1 MSIEVRRA
9 ESDADLE
16 AWIHVRRTL
25 FPNESAGSVERQREL
40 ATAGRLLLVAELD
53 GELAG
58 SGIAD
63 RSSNLERAFIVPRVL
78 PAMRRRGVGTTL
90 LRALVSH
97 ALRMEV
103 PGVSSLVDGNDAGAM
118 AFAERFGFEEVER
131 QVEQVRS
138 LNGTEAAVSPLP
150 DGVEVVTI
158 EERPEL
164 LERSYELALQGYEDM
179 ALPWTVVVPIEE
191 WLRDEATVP
200 GGSLVGLANGDIVG
214 FSGLMRH
221 DSESVAEDGLTVVR
235 RDWRRRGLAKAL
247 KEREIEWAAA
257 NGFKEIVT
265 WTQRGNDG
273 MRAVN
278 EQLGY
283 VYRDVSVSVMT
294 LLPVRGLD

>member
-1 MSIEVRRA
+1 MSIEVRVA

-40 ATAGRLLLVAELD
+40 AAAGRLLLVAELD

-63 RSSNLERAFIVPRVL
+63 RSSNLERAFLVPRVL
-78 PAMRRRGVGTTL
+78 PAMQRRGVGTAL
-90 LRALVSH
+90 LRVLVSH
-97 ALRMEV
+97 ALQMNV
-103 PGVSSLVDGNDAGAM
+103 PGVSSLVDGNDGGAM
-118 AFAERFGFEEVER
+118 AFAQRFGFEEVER
-131 QVEQVRS
+131 QVEQVRTLS
-138 LNGTEAAVSPLP
+138 GTEEAVSPLP

-158 EERPEL
+158 EDRPEL

-179 ALPWTVVVPIEE
+179 VLPWTVVVPIEE

-200 GGSLVGLANGDIVG
+200 GGSLVALANGEIVG
-214 FSGLMRH
+214 FSGLMEH
-221 DSESVAEDGLTVVR
+221 DTEGVAEDGLTVVR

-257 NGFKEIVT
+257 NGLKEIVT

-283 VYRDVSVSVMT
+283 VYRDVSVSVMS
-294 LLPVRGLD
+294 LLPVKGLE

>member
-1 MSIEVRRA
+1 MSIGVRAA

-16 AWIHVRRTL
+16 GWIHVRRTL
-25 FPNESAGSVERQREL
+25 FPNESAGTVEQQRER
-40 ATAGRLLLVAELD
+40 ATPDRLLLVAELD
-53 GELAG
+53 GKLAG

-78 PAMRRRGVGTTL
+78 PGLRRRGVGTAL
-90 LRALVSH
+90 LRELVSH
-97 ALRMEV
+97 ARRMEV
-103 PGVSSLVDGNDAGAM
+103 PGVSSLVDGNDGGAM
-118 AFAERFGFEEVER
+118 AFAERFGFEEVDR

-138 LNGTEAAVSPLP
+138 LDGTETAVTPLP

-158 EERPEL
+158 EEHPEL
-164 LERSYELALQGYEDM
+164 LERTYELALQGYEDM
-179 ALPWTVVVPIEE
+179 VLPWTVVVPIEE
-191 WLRDEATVP
+191 WLRDEATFP
-200 GGSLVGLANGDIVG
+200 GGSFVALTDGEIVG

-221 DSESVAEDGLTVVR
+221 DSDGVAEDGLTVVR
-235 RDWRRRGLAKAL
+235 RDWRRRGLARAL

-257 NGFKEIVT
+257 NGLNEIVT

-283 VYRDVSVSVMT
+283 VYRDVSVTVMT
-294 LLPVRGLD
+294 LLPVRGLE

>member
-1 MSIEVRRA
+1 M
-9 ESDADLE
+9 
-16 AWIHVRRTL
+16 
-25 FPNESAGSVERQREL
+25 
-40 ATAGRLLLVAELD
+40 
-53 GELAG
+53 
-58 SGIAD
+58 
-63 RSSNLERAFIVPRVL
+63 RSS
-78 PAMRRRGVGTTL
+78 MD
-90 LRALVSH
+90 
-97 ALRMEV
+97 V

-118 AFAERFGFEEVER
+118 A
-131 QVEQVRS
+131 VRGALRLRGGRAPGRAGDARS
-138 LNGTEAAVSPLP
+138 SGTEPAVSPLP

-179 ALPWTVVVPIEE
+179 VLPWTVVVPIEE
-191 WLRDEATVP
+191 WLRDEATIP
-200 GGSLVGLANGDIVG
+200 GGSLVALANGEIVG

-221 DSESVAEDGLTVVR
+221 DSDGVAEDGLTVVR

-257 NGFKEIVT
+257 NGLKEIVT

-294 LLPVRGLD
+294 LAPGAGARMRRLPATTVYYGLELLLSTADVRRRCRSTSSATSISRRSSSC

>member
-1 MSIEVRRA
+1 MSIGVRAA

-16 AWIHVRRTL
+16 GWIHVRRTL
-25 FPNESAGSVERQREL
+25 FPNESAGTVEQQRER
-40 ATAGRLLLVAELD
+40 ATPDRLLLVAELD
-53 GELAG
+53 GKLAG

-78 PAMRRRGVGTTL
+78 PGLRRRGVGTAL
-90 LRALVSH
+90 LRELVSH
-97 ALRMEV
+97 ARRMEV
-103 PGVSSLVDGNDAGAM
+103 PGVSSLVDGNDGGAM
-118 AFAERFGFEEVER
+118 AFAERFGFEEVDR

-138 LNGTEAAVSPLP
+138 LDGTETAVTPLP

-158 EERPEL
+158 EEHPEL
-164 LERSYELALQGYEDM
+164 LERTYELALQGYEDM
-179 ALPWTVVVPIEE
+179 VLPWTVVVPIEE
-191 WLRDEATVP
+191 WLRDEATFP
-200 GGSLVGLANGDIVG
+200 GGSFVALTDGEIVG

-221 DSESVAEDGLTVVR
+221 DSDGVAEDGLTVVR
-235 RDWRRRGLAKAL
+235 RDWRRRGLARAL

-257 NGFKEIVT
+257 SGLNEIVT

-283 VYRDVSVSVMT
+283 VYRDVSVTVMT
-294 LLPVRGLD
+294 LLPVRGLE

>member
-1 MSIEVRRA
+1 MSIEVRVA

-40 ATAGRLLLVAELD
+40 ATADRLLLVAELD
-53 GELAG
+53 GEVAG

-78 PAMRRRGVGTTL
+78 PAMRRRGVGTAL
-90 LRALVSH
+90 LRALVSR
-97 ALRMEV
+97 ALQMDV
-103 PGVSSLVDGNDAGAM
+103 PGVSSLVDGNDGGAM
-118 AFAERFGFEEVER
+118 AFAQRFGFEEVER
-131 QVEQVRS
+131 QVEQVRT
-138 LNGTEAAVSPLP
+138 LDGTEEAVSPLP

-179 ALPWTVVVPIEE
+179 VLPWTVVVPIEE

-200 GGSLVGLANGDIVG
+200 GGSLVALANA
-214 FSGLMRH
+214 LMQH
-221 DSESVAEDGLTVVR
+221 DSEGVAEDGLTVVR

-257 NGFKEIVT
+257 NGLSEIVT

-283 VYRDVSVSVMT
+283 VYRDVSVSVMS
-294 LLPVRGLD
+294 LLPVRGLE

>member
-1 MSIEVRRA
+1 MSIGVRAA

-16 AWIHVRRTL
+16 GWIHVRRTL
-25 FPNESAGSVERQREL
+25 FPNESAGTVEQQRER
-40 ATAGRLLLVAELD
+40 ATPDRLLLVAELD
-53 GELAG
+53 GKLAG

-78 PAMRRRGVGTTL
+78 PGLRRRGVGTAL
-90 LRALVSH
+90 LRELVSH
-97 ALRMEV
+97 ARRMEV
-103 PGVSSLVDGNDAGAM
+103 PGVSSLVDGNDGGAM
-118 AFAERFGFEEVER
+118 AFAERFGFEEVDR

-138 LNGTEAAVSPLP
+138 LDGTETAVTPLP

-158 EERPEL
+158 EEHPEL
-164 LERSYELALQGYEDM
+164 LERTYELALQGYEDM
-179 ALPWTVVVPIEE
+179 VLPWTVVVPIEE
-191 WLRDEATVP
+191 WLRDEATFP
-200 GGSLVGLANGDIVG
+200 GGSFVALTDGEIVG

-221 DSESVAEDGLTVVR
+221 DSDGVAEDGLTVVR
-235 RDWRRRGLAKAL
+235 RDLRRRGLATAL

-257 NGFKEIVT
+257 NGLNEIVT

-283 VYRDVSVSVMT
+283 VYRDVSVTVMT
-294 LLPVRGLD
+294 LLPVRGLE

>member
-1 MSIEVRRA
+1 MSIEVRA
-9 ESDADLE
+9 AVSDADLE

-25 FPNESAGSVERQREL
+25 FPNESAGTVEQQRERE
-40 ATAGRLLLVAELD
+40 TPDRSLLVAELD

-63 RSSNLERAFIVPRVL
+63 RSSNLERAFLVPRVL
-78 PAMRRRGVGTTL
+78 PAMRRLGVGTAL
-90 LRALVSH
+90 LRALVGH

-118 AFAERFGFEEVER
+118 AFARRFGFEEVER

-138 LNGTEAAVSPLP
+138 LDGTEAAVSPLP
-150 DGVEVVTI
+150 DGIEVVTI

-179 ALPWTVVVPIEE
+179 VLPWTVVGPIEE
-191 WLRDEATVP
+191 WLRDEATIP
-200 GGSLVGLANGDIVG
+200 GGSLVALANGDIVG

-221 DSESVAEDGLTVVR
+221 DSDGVAEDGLTVVR

-247 KEREIEWAAA
+247 KEREVEWAAA
-257 NGFKEIVT
+257 NGLKEIVT

-294 LLPVRGLD
+294 LLPVKGLE

>member
-1 MSIEVRRA
+1 MSIEVRAA

-16 AWIHVRRTL
+16 GWIHVRRTL
-25 FPNESAGSVERQREL
+25 FPNESAGTVEQQRER
-40 ATAGRLLLVAELD
+40 ATPDRLLLVAELD
-53 GELAG
+53 GKLAG

-78 PAMRRRGVGTTL
+78 PGLRRRGVGTAL
-90 LRALVSH
+90 LRELVSH
-97 ALRMEV
+97 ARRMEV
-103 PGVSSLVDGNDAGAM
+103 PGVSSLVDGNDGGAM
-118 AFAERFGFEEVER
+118 AFAERFGFEEVDR

-138 LNGTEAAVSPLP
+138 LDGTETAVTPLP

-158 EERPEL
+158 EEHPEL
-164 LERSYELALQGYEDM
+164 LERTYELALQGYEDM
-179 ALPWTVVVPIEE
+179 VLPWTVVVPIEE
-191 WLRDEATVP
+191 WLRDEATFP
-200 GGSLVGLANGDIVG
+200 GGSFVALTDRDIVG

-221 DSESVAEDGLTVVR
+221 DSDGVAEDGLTVVR
-235 RDWRRRGLAKAL
+235 RDWRRRGLARAL

-257 NGFKEIVT
+257 SGLNEIVT

-283 VYRDVSVSVMT
+283 VYRDVSVTVMT
-294 LLPVRGLD
+294 LLPVRGLE

>member
-16 AWIHVRRTL
+16 AWIHIRRTL
-25 FPNESAGSVERQREL
+25 FPNESAGTVELQRERE
-40 ATAGRLLLVAELD
+40 TSDRMLLLAELD

-78 PAMRRRGVGTTL
+78 PAMRRRGVGTAL

-118 AFAERFGFEEVER
+118 AFAQRFGFEEVER
-131 QVEQVRS
+131 QVEQARS
-138 LNGTEAAVSPLP
+138 LNGTEQAVSPLP
-150 DGVEVVTI
+150 EGVEVVTI

-179 ALPWTVVVPIEE
+179 ALPWNVVVPIEE

-200 GGSLVGLANGDIVG
+200 GGSFVALASGDIIG

-221 DSESVAEDGLTVVR
+221 DSEGVAEDGLMVVR

-257 NGFKEIVT
+257 NGLDEIVT

>member
-1 MSIEVRRA
+1 MSIEVRAA
-9 ESDADLE
+9 ESDPDLE

-25 FPNESAGSVERQREL
+25 FPTESAGTVEQQRER
-40 ATAGRLLLVAELD
+40 ATPDRLLLVAELD

-78 PAMRRRGVGTTL
+78 PALRRRGVGTAL
-90 LRALVSH
+90 LRALVGH
-97 ALRMEV
+97 ALQMDV

-118 AFAERFGFEEVER
+118 AFAQRFGFEEVER
-131 QVEQVRS
+131 QVEQVRTLS
-138 LNGTEAAVSPLP
+138 GTEEAVSPLP

-158 EERPEL
+158 EDRPEL

-179 ALPWTVVVPIEE
+179 VLPWTVVVPIEE
-191 WLRDEATVP
+191 WLRDEATIP
-200 GGSLVGLANGDIVG
+200 GGSLVALANGEIVG
-214 FSGLMRH
+214 FSGLMQH
-221 DSESVAEDGLTVVR
+221 DSEGIAEDGLTVVR
-235 RDWRRRGLAKAL
+235 RDWRRRGLARAL

-257 NGFKEIVT
+257 NGLKEIVT

-283 VYRDVSVSVMT
+283 VYRDVSVSVMS
-294 LLPVRGLD
+294 LLPVKGLE